1 MATTL
6 AHVINV
12 YPLHEL
18 VGEDY
23 TELTLSYLKKEL
35 FDLYGGDVKNN
46 ACQLEEWVL
55 HHPDLGET
63 YAEFAEYVNDELDDI
78 NRDEYV
84 QSITLA
90 LESSVEA
97 VMAMPEYKQMEKYLR
112 DHRPDIKSVTFNSDT
127 RAFIMVTSQ

>member
-1 MATTL
+1 M
-6 AHVINV
+6 
-12 YPLHEL
+12 
-18 VGEDY
+18 
-23 TELTLSYLKKEL
+23 

-97 VMAMPEYKQMEKYLR
+97 VMAMPEYKQMEQYLR